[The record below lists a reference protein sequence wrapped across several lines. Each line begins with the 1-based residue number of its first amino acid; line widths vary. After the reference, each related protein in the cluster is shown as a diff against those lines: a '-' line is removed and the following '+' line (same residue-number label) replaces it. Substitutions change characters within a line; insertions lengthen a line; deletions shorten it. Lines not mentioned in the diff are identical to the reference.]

1 MMMNRR
7 MLLAATMAAMGMRHS
22 AFGSDP
28 KSQGYFVPA
37 EGSPH
42 TRTWMCWPSDPSVY
56 SSKRRWKARSLAE
69 HRSYFESVQE
79 TIGRLAAAIAEH
91 EPVTLL
97 AEKKHHALAS
107 KLCGPK
113 VQLLDIPTDDIW
125 ARDSGPVF
133 LRNGK
138 GGIAILDLNYN
149 GWGAKTP
156 RIQKDSRI
164 SAAIAENLAC
174 PYFKADIV
182 GEGGAV
188 EFDGEGTIILNESS
202 WVNDNRNPGK
212 TRDGIEAA
220 LKAGLGVETV
230 IWLPGV
236 RGGVTDDHIDGS
248 LRIVRPGVLI
258 MGGRIGGMSE
268 RGRAR
273 SEAKKIL
280 SKTKDARGRS
290 FEITHIPSAVDV
302 RSTEEYFFTGYA
314 NYYVGNGAVFTPSF
328 GDAKADAYAVETLG
342 RLFPERRI
350 VSLDVD
356 RIYEN
361 GGGIHCVTQQQPAP

>member
-1 MMMNRR
+1 M
-7 MLLAATMAAMGMRHS
+7 
-22 AFGSDP
+22 
-28 KSQGYFVPA
+28 
-37 EGSPH
+37 
-42 TRTWMCWPSDPSVY
+42 
-56 SSKRRWKARSLAE
+56 
-69 HRSYFESVQE
+69 
-79 TIGRLAAAIAEH
+79 
-91 EPVTLL
+91 
-97 AEKKHHALAS
+97 
-107 KLCGPK
+107 
-113 VQLLDIPTDDIW
+113 
-125 ARDSGPVF
+125 
-133 LRNGK
+133 
-138 GGIAILDLNYN
+138 
-149 GWGAKTP
+149 
-156 RIQKDSRI
+156 
-164 SAAIAENLAC
+164 
-174 PYFKADIV
+174 
-182 GEGGAV
+182 
-188 EFDGEGTIILNESS
+188 
-202 WVNDNRNPGK
+202 
-212 TRDGIEAA
+212 
-220 LKAGLGVETV
+220 ETV